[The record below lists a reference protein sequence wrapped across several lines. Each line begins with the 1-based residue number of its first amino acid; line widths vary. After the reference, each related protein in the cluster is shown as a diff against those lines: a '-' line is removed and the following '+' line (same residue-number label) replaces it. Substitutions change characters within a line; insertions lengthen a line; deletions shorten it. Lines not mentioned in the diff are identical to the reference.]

1 MARTP
6 IPKEYLQAIARYG
19 PSVAGVAK
27 QYGISG
33 EALLAKVLQGE
44 SGFQQGRTSSA
55 GAKGPAQFTAGSRA
69 TAMQKFGVDPWA
81 DVDQAVHGEALHL
94 RGKIN
99 GSPGLEGYNP
109 GMASY
114 PQYILGQRVG
124 DVRGA
129 IGRRGGGAGAAV
141 GGGPVPPAVAPAPS
155 SPSSTVEPG
164 GTGLAGMV
172 AERMA
177 QQRPQPAPS
186 SGLQAPSFAARPAVA
201 GGGQV
206 PMSSPPAR
214 QASIADLVA
223 QASQMQGDVG
233 SVPPAPPVAAAAPG
247 AAPAHAHSGGR
258 VRFAQGV
265 PSKVQ
270 PVLADFLAGLA
281 GRTRGG
287 ITVGTTTNHNR
298 LVAGTNRVSEHFTG
312 NAADLPAKGRAGDL
326 IAAHALVQAG
336 VPWKRAVAMARQGSA
351 SAPGGVWDIP
361 QPGGGRVQVIWKS
374 MAGGNHFNHVHVGAH

>member
-19 PSVAGVAK
+19 PSVAGVAR

-69 TAMQKFGVDPWA
+69 TAMQKYGVDPWA

-114 PQYILGQRVG
+114 PRYILGQRVG

-129 IGRRGGGAGAAV
+129 IGRRGGAGAAV
-141 GGGPVPPAVAPAPS
+141 GGPGVPSAVAPA
-155 SPSSTVEPG
+155 PSSTVEPG

-177 QQRPQPAPS
+177 RQRPQPAPS
-186 SGLQAPSFAARPAVA
+186 SGVQAPSFAARPAVA

-233 SVPPAPPVAAAAPG
+233 SVPSAPPVASAAPG
-247 AAPAHAHSGGR
+247 AAPGAPRAVRGA
-258 VRFAQGV
+258 VRFAPGV
-265 PSKVQ
+265 PTKIDPALLRIVQ
-270 PVLADFLAGLA
+270 GFAGHVRA
-281 GRTRGG
+281 P
-287 ITVGTTTNHNR
+287 ITVGTTTNHSR
-298 LVAGTNRVSEHFTG
+298 YVAGTNRISEHTV
-312 NAADLPAKGRAGDL
+312 GRAVDIPAAGKQL
-326 IAAHALVQAG
+326 TQYGAHALVEAG
-336 VPWKRAVAMARQGSA
+336 VPWKQAQQMAAQGGIFNIDQRDGA
-351 SAPGGVWDIP
+351 RI
-361 QPGGGRVQVIWKS
+361 QVIVNTD
-374 MAGGNHFNHVHVGAH
+374 GHHDHLHIGYRPGRGASR

>member
-69 TAMQKFGVDPWA
+69 TAMQKYGVDPWA

-114 PQYILGQRVG
+114 PRYILGQRVG
-124 DVRGA
+124 DVRGQ
-129 IGRRGGGAGAAV
+129 IGRGGDAGAAV
-141 GGGPVPPAVAPAPS
+141 GGPGVPSAVAPAPL
-155 SPSSTVEPG
+155 STVEPG

-177 QQRPQPAPS
+177 LQRPQPAPS
-186 SGLQAPSFAARPAVA
+186 SGLQAPSFAARPVVA

-206 PMSSPPAR
+206 PMSSPPTR

-233 SVPPAPPVAAAAPG
+233 SVPLSPPVASAAPG
-247 AAPAHAHSGGR
+247 GAQVASHVAGGK
-258 VRFAQGV
+258 VRFARGT
-265 PSKVQ
+265 PANVQ
-270 PVLADFLAGLA
+270 PALLDFLQGLA

-312 NAADLPAKGRAGDL
+312 NAADLPATGKAGDL

>member
-19 PSVAGVAK
+19 PSVAGVAR

-69 TAMQKFGVDPWA
+69 TAIQKYGVDPWA

-99 GSPGLEGYNP
+99 GSPGLQGYNP

-114 PQYILGQRVG
+114 PRYILGQQVG
-124 DVRGA
+124 DVRGQ
-129 IGRRGGGAGAAV
+129 IGRGGGAGAAV
-141 GGGPVPPAVAPAPS
+141 GGPGVPSAVAPA
-155 SPSSTVEPG
+155 PSSTVEPG

-177 QQRPQPAPS
+177 LQRPQPAPS

-206 PMSSPPAR
+206 PMSSPPTR

-233 SVPPAPPVAAAAPG
+233 SVPSAPPVASAAPG
-247 AAPAHAHSGGR
+247 AAPGAAHSGGK

-298 LVAGTNRVSEHFTG
+298 YVAGTTRQSEHYTG
-312 NAADLPAKGRAGDL
+312 NAADIPATGKAGDL
-326 IAAHALVQAG
+326 IAAHALAQAG
-336 VPWKRAVAMARQGSA
+336 VPWKRAVAMARQG
-351 SAPGGVWDIP
+351 GVFNID
-361 QPGGGRVQVIWKS
+361 QPGGGRVQILWRTNV
-374 MAGGNHFNHVHVGAH
+374 GGNHFNHVHVGARGPTDR